1 MDEVLEGVVGCSS
14 ELVDEVV
21 VEVLDPGDGGIDV
34 VDVDEEAGGL
44 NVDEENSV
52 VVEESGGRDV
62 EVVVDDDVVVDGVV
76 EVTEDVELLDV
87 LVVVV

>member
-21 VEVLDPGDGGIDV
+21 VEVLDPEDGGIDV

-44 NVDEENSV
+44 NVDEEDSV

-62 EVVVDDDVVVDGVV
+62 EVVVADVVVDGVV
-76 EVTEDVELLDV
+76 EVTEEVELLDV